1 MAEVAE
7 RFPLF
12 PLGLVLLP
20 TEIVPLHIFEERY
33 KLMIGRCIE
42 EETEFGI
49 VWLAEGG
56 LRDVG
61 CSASVAQVLERTDD
75 GRMNIL
81 ARGGRPFQLV
91 RRIEDMPY
99 PAADVEFLE
108 GQEDPYDEVLAQS
121 ARESYA
127 DLVEHVTGER
137 PGAEQLGELSSYG
150 MAATIELSAEPKQ
163 ALLEERSE
171 DARLRTV
178 GELFGVARGRL
189 EKAEEA
195 QEAARSN
202 GKVRF

>member
-1 MAEVAE
+1 MGELAE

-20 TEIVPLHIFEERY
+20 TEILPLHIFEERY

-91 RRIEDMPY
+91 RRVEGMPH
-99 PAADVEFLE
+99 PAADVGFLE
-108 GQEDPYDEVLAQS
+108 GQEGPYDEGLAQS
-121 ARESYA
+121 ARAS
-127 DLVEHVTGER
+127 D
-137 PGAEQLGELSSYG
+137 
-150 MAATIELSAEPKQ
+150 
-163 ALLEERSE
+163 
-171 DARLRTV
+171 
-178 GELFGVARGRL
+178 
-189 EKAEEA
+189 
-195 QEAARSN
+195 
-202 GKVRF
+202 

>member
-1 MAEVAE
+1 MAELAE

-61 CSASVAQVLERTDD
+61 CSASVAQVLERTED

-81 ARGGRPFQLV
+81 ARGGRPFLLV
-91 RRIEDMPY
+91 RRVEVMSY
-99 PAADVEFLE
+99 PAADVEFLDDR
-108 GQEDPYDEVLAQS
+108 EDDPDEALAQG
-121 ARESYA
+121 ACESYA
-127 DLVEHVTGER
+127 GLVEHVTGER
-137 PGAEQLGELSSYG
+137 PGA
-150 MAATIELSAEPKQ
+150 
-163 ALLEERSE
+163 
-171 DARLRTV
+171 
-178 GELFGVARGRL
+178 
-189 EKAEEA
+189 
-195 QEAARSN
+195 
-202 GKVRF
+202 